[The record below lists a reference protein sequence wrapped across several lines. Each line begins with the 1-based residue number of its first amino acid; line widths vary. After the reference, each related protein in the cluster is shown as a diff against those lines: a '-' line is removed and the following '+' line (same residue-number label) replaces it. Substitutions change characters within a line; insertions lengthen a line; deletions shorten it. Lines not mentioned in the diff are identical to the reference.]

1 MRVKPL
7 IGATLTTLVLVGCGG
22 SEPKPDSYWMKHQ
35 AEADTQIEKCRA
47 KRTDL
52 AQAART
58 KPPEAL
64 SAFERECLY
73 LYLSGDYQRDKRRAE
88 GPQSILD

>member
-1 MRVKPL
+1 MRFKPL
-7 IGATLTTLVLVGCGG
+7 IAAALATLILVGCGG
-22 SEPKPDSYWMKHQ
+22 GEPKPDSYWMEHQ
-35 AEADTQIEKCRA
+35 AEADAQIEKCRS
-47 KRTDL
+47 KRTEL

-58 KPPEAL
+58 TPPEAL